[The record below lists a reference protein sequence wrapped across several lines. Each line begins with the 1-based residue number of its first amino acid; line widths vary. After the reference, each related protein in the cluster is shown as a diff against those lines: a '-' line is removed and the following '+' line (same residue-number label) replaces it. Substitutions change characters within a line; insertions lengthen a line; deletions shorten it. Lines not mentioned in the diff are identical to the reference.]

1 MADWRITFYGDSL
14 KRLFES
20 EDGPVAKDL
29 AKRAVRVESA
39 AKRLA
44 PVRSGRLRASI
55 THQMARD
62 ERGLLAVIGTNV
74 SYALYQELGTMYM
87 SARPFLR
94 PALREASR
102 AR

>member
-14 KRLFES
+14 KRLFEG

-29 AKRAVRVESA
+29 ARRAVKVEST
-39 AKRLA
+39 AKRLC
-44 PVRSGRLRASI
+44 PVRTGRLRASI
-55 THQMARD
+55 THQISRD
-62 ERGLLAVIGTNV
+62 EQGLLAVIGSNV
-74 SYALYQELGTMYM
+74 TYSKFVELGTWKL

-94 PALREASR
+94 PALREASS